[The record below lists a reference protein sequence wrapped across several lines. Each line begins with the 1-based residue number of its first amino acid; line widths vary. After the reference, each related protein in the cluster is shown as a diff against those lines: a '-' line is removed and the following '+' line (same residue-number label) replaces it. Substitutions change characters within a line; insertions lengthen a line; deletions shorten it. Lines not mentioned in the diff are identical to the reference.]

1 MGEAEPR
8 NLRVERIQGQQ
19 HSDGPRRGG
28 KPRLGLRLQDPHDP
42 EDERRYKLV
51 YGYFSRDEEGR
62 RLFGLSAATSP
73 DGLHWTRIPK
83 PLFVDDKPFDT
94 FNVVFWDDYL
104 GKYVAYVRRRVKQ
117 KLPPQDR
124 SPSEPTAR
132 RYVGRAEST
141 DFVKWTTPSQ

>member
-1 MGEAEPR
+1 M
-8 NLRVERIQGQQ
+8 ERIQGQQ